1 VQVFNCLNEI
11 IQLIHPQKTLML
23 AFDGVIP
30 QALMSQE
37 RVKRFKYAKRRQK
50 LDNLLASCGNL
61 EKKEIF
67 DINSISPGTEF
78 MNELNLQ
85 IKFFIQRKMKEDERW
100 RKVKIFSRIYFFHRR
115 VGGEGFFVNMIRKMI
130 NYFFIADS
138 DIFWSG
144 CTRRE

>member
-1 VQVFNCLNEI
+1 MQVFNCLNEI

-100 RKVKIFSRIYFFHRR
+100 RKVL
-115 VGGEGFFVNMIRKMI
+115 
-130 NYFFIADS
+130 
-138 DIFWSG
+138 
-144 CTRRE
+144 